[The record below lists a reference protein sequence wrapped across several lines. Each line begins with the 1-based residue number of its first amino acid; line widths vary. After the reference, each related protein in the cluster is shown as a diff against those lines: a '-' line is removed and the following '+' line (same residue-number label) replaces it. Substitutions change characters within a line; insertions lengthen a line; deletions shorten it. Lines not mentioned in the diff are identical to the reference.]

1 MQYLGKSPVDQRLMK
16 STFPNATR
24 RRMKVIIILML
35 AWCIYVPNAWSQCAP
50 GVPSAGNPGC
60 IPQDRPE
67 SPYFQGNPDQLNG
80 QAQQPQAIWAD
91 RWGAIAIDS
100 NTGHAG
106 TVTGFSTKKSATD
119 AAMRDC
125 AAGGPN
131 NCTVRLFYHNQC
143 AAVAWGNGYSGIAGA
158 PTESEAQSNA
168 MKYCRQGAADCKV
181 AYNACSLPERIQ

>member
-1 MQYLGKSPVDQRLMK
+1 MLTMK
-16 STFPNATR
+16 LLKIAALICCLHAPLT
-24 RRMKVIIILML
+24 
-35 AWCIYVPNAWSQCAP
+35 WSQCAP

-67 SPYFQGNPDQLNG
+67 SGYFQGNPDQLNG

-91 RWGAIAIDS
+91 RWGAIAVDGD
-100 NTGHAG
+100 TGHAG
-106 TVTGFSTKKSATD
+106 TVTGFATKKTAID

-131 NCTVRLFYHNQC
+131 NCKLRLSYHNQC
-143 AAVAWGNGYSGIAGA
+143 AAVAWGASHMGFAGA

-168 MKYCRQGAADCKV
+168 MNGCRKGASDCKIV
-181 AYNACSLPERIQ
+181 YSACSLPERIQ